1 MRVSCIARVAG
12 YVVVLHLGV
21 DTMYQANH
29 WKGWMNHGEVRAA
42 CTYWIHASRRAT
54 HMLYM
59 RTRPTYNMVT
69 LS

>member
-1 MRVSCIARVAG
+1 MGAR
-12 YVVVLHLGV
+12 YVVALHLGV
-21 DTMYQANH
+21 DTMYHANH
-29 WKGWMNHGEVRAA
+29 WTGSNLLIWMIHGVVRAT
-42 CTYWIHASRRAT
+42 CTYWIHASRRAA